1 MDFRSTARRQIS
13 KSSVLFAPLM
23 LALSAFPGQ
32 AQEAAPAAPV
42 APTVTEAPAPA
53 AQPEATQ
60 PQPAQVEAPAPAAQ
74 PEATQPQPAQV
85 EAPTPAEPAQT
96 ATAPTPPDASKLIT
110 PDVIANVK
118 KLLVQPVTVISIG
131 ASNDAHAKIDQ
142 AGIDALDSEWKAESK
157 TEKQP
162 LIAEM
167 LSSPLSNYLLYL
179 QAQSAGLY
187 VEMFV
192 MDDKGLNVG
201 QSSVTSDYWQGDE
214 AKYQKTFKIGPD
226 AIFVDEAEFHDETK
240 TWRAQLNFTVVDP
253 QSGKPIGAAT
263 IEMNLTELQRRQAQ
277 AL

>member
-1 MDFRSTARRQIS
+1 MT
-13 KSSVLFAPLM
+13 KSAVLFAPMVL
-23 LALSAFPGQ
+23 LLSALPSF
-32 AQEAAPAAPV
+32 AQDAPAAP
-42 APTVTEAPAPA
+42 AVTTEVPSAPAAAAP
-53 AQPEATQ
+53 AQPEAAQPAPTQ
-60 PQPAQVEAPAPAAQ
+60 PESTQAA
-74 PEATQPQPAQV
+74 A
-85 EAPTPAEPAQT
+85 
-96 ATAPTPPDASKLIT
+96 APTPPDAAKLIT
-110 PDVIANVK
+110 PDVIAAVK

-131 ASNDAHAKIDQ
+131 ASNAAHAKIDQ
-142 AGIDALDSEWKAESK
+142 AGIDALDNEWKAESK

-187 VEMFV
+187 TEMFV

-214 AKYQKTFKIGPD
+214 GKYQKTFQVGPD
-226 AIFVDEAEFHDETK
+226 AIFVDEAEFNDDTK

-253 QSGKPIGAAT
+253 ASGQPIGAAT
-263 IEMNLTELQRRQAQ
+263 IEMNLTELERRQAQ

>member
-1 MDFRSTARRQIS
+1 M
-13 KSSVLFAPLM
+13 AP
-23 LALSAFPGQ
+23 ATPAVTT
-32 AQEAAPAAPV
+32 EAAP
-42 APTVTEAPAPA
+42 PA
-53 AQPEATQ
+53 AQPAVQQEATQ
-60 PQPAQVEAPAPAAQ
+60 PAPAQPETVQPAPAQ
-74 PEATQPQPAQV
+74 PEPPQAAAKP
-85 EAPTPAEPAQT
+85 
-96 ATAPTPPDASKLIT
+96 TAPDAAKLIT
-110 PDVIANVK
+110 PKVIAAAK
-118 KLLVQPVTVISIG
+118 QLLAQPVTVISIG
-131 ASNDAHAKIDQ
+131 ASNDGHAKIDQ

-214 AKYQKTFKIGPD
+214 AKYQKTFQVGPD
-226 AIFVDEAEFHDETK
+226 ATFIDEAEFHDETK

-253 QSGKPIGAAT
+253 ASGKPIGAAT
-263 IEMNLTELQRRQAQ
+263 VEMNLTELERRQAQ

>member
-1 MDFRSTARRQIS
+1 MDFRSAARRQMT
-13 KSSVLFAPLM
+13 KATVLFAPVAF
-23 LALSAFPGQ
+23 ALSALPCL
-32 AQEAAPAAPV
+32 AQDAVTTPAPPAATTEAAPETPAPAV
-42 APTVTEAPAPA
+42 APTPA
-53 AQPEATQ
+53 AQPTQPEATQ
-60 PQPAQVEAPAPAAQ
+60 SASK
-74 PEATQPQPAQV
+74 
-85 EAPTPAEPAQT
+85 
-96 ATAPTPPDASKLIT
+96 PTPPDAAKLIT
-110 PDVIANVK
+110 PDVVAQVK
-118 KLLVQPVTVISIG
+118 KLLAQPVTVISIG

-142 AGIDALDSEWKAESK
+142 GGIDALDKEWKAESK
-157 TEKQP
+157 TDKQP

-187 VEMFV
+187 TEMFV

-214 AKYQKTFKIGPD
+214 GKYQKTFQVGPD
-226 AIFVDEAEFHDETK
+226 AIFIDEAEFNDDTK

-253 QSGKPIGAAT
+253 GSGKPIGAAT

>member
-1 MDFRSTARRQIS
+1 MDSRPAARRQMPTSI
-13 KSSVLFAPLM
+13 VLFAPVV
-23 LALSAFPGQ
+23 LALFALPSL
-32 AQEAAPAAPV
+32 AQDAPVAPPAPAATTEAAPAPAV
-42 APTVTEAPAPA
+42 PTQPEP
-53 AQPEATQ
+53 AQPEPTQ
-60 PQPAQVEAPAPAAQ
+60 AAAK
-74 PEATQPQPAQV
+74 P
-85 EAPTPAEPAQT
+85 
-96 ATAPTPPDASKLIT
+96 TAPDAAKLIT
-110 PDVIANVK
+110 PEVIAAAK
-118 KLLVQPVTVISIG
+118 QLLAQPVTVISIG
-131 ASNDAHAKIDQ
+131 ASNDGHAKIDQ

-157 TEKQP
+157 AEKQP

-214 AKYQKTFKIGPD
+214 AKYQKTFQVGPD
-226 AIFVDEAEFHDETK
+226 ATFIDEAEFHDETK

-253 QSGKPIGAAT
+253 ASGKPIGAAT
-263 IEMNLTELQRRQAQ
+263 VEMNLTELERRQAQ

>member
-1 MDFRSTARRQIS
+1 MDVLTAARRP
-13 KSSVLFAPLM
+13 VFFAPLAF
-23 LALSAFPGQ
+23 LLSALPCL
-32 AQEAAPAAPV
+32 AQEAPAAPAAPE
-42 APTVTEAPAPA
+42 PTVEAAPAPAAPA

-60 PQPAQVEAPAPAAQ
+60 PEPTQAASK
-74 PEATQPQPAQV
+74 
-85 EAPTPAEPAQT
+85 
-96 ATAPTPPDASKLIT
+96 PTPPDAAKLIT
-110 PDVIANVK
+110 PEVVAAVK
-118 KLLVQPVTVISIG
+118 KLLAQPVTVISIG

-142 AGIDALDSEWKAESK
+142 AGIDALDNEWKAESK

-187 VEMFV
+187 TEMFV
-192 MDDKGLNVG
+192 MDEKGLNVG

-214 AKYQKTFKIGPD
+214 GKYQKTFQVGAD
-226 AIFVDEAEFHDETK
+226 AVFIDEAEFNDDTK

-253 QSGKPIGAAT
+253 ASGKPIGAAT
-263 IEMNLTELQRRQAQ
+263 IEMNLTELERRQAQ